1 MAMNVL
7 QSPSRPGLGKVSG
20 FFWRNPGLGLFL
32 LLLGPLMWFGIVYFG
47 SLLTLL
53 WQGFYTFDDFTMS
66 VTPELTLA
74 NIRALFNPANYD
86 IILRTLTMAVAV
98 TIASAILAFPMAWYM
113 ARYTSGKMKAFF
125 YIAVMLP
132 MWASYI
138 VKAYAWTLLLAKDGV
153 AQWFLQHLGL
163 EPLLTAFLTLPA
175 VGGNTLSTSGLG
187 RFLVFL
193 YIWLPFMILPV
204 QAALERLPPSLLQ
217 ASADLGARP
226 RQTFRYV
233 VLPLAI
239 PGIAAGSIF
248 TFSLTLGDFIVPQLV
263 GPPGYFIGNMV
274 YSQQG
279 AIGNMPM
286 AAAFT
291 LVPFFLKLAAW
302 GGVVFLH
309 FPILIIAAYA
319 FNTEDAAFSFPPQGL
334 TLRWFSVAAQRSDIL
349 DAVTLSL
356 KVAALATLMALVL
369 GTLAA
374 AALWR
379 RDFFGKNAIS
389 LLLLLPIALPGIVTG
404 LALLTAFK
412 TINLEPGFFTIV
424 VGHAT
429 FCVVVVF
436 NNVIARFRRT
446 SWSLVEASMDLGANG
461 WQTFRYVVLPNLS
474 SALLAGGMLAFAL
487 SFDEIIV
494 TTFTAGHERT
504 LPLWLLNQ
512 LGRPRDVPVTNVV
525 ALLVML
531 VTTLPILGAWWLTRE
546 GDNGQ

>member
-1 MAMNVL
+1 MVL
-7 QSPSRPGLGKVSG
+7 H
-20 FFWRNPGLGLFL
+20 
-32 LLLGPLMWFGIVYFG
+32 
-47 SLLTLL
+47 
-53 WQGFYTFDDFTMS
+53 
-66 VTPELTLA
+66 
-74 NIRALFNPANYD
+74 
-86 IILRTLTMAVAV
+86 
-98 TIASAILAFPMAWYM
+98 
-113 ARYTSGKMKAFF
+113 
-125 YIAVMLP
+125 
-132 MWASYI
+132 
-138 VKAYAWTLLLAKDGV
+138 
-153 AQWFLQHLGL
+153 HLGL

-291 LVPFFLKLAAW
+291 RCRLFLSHCTGVRETSGSVRCTLIAHRFSSNWRPGAAL
-302 GGVVFLH
+302 FSYI

-349 DAVTLSL
+349 DSVTLSL
-356 KVAALATLMALVL
+356 KV
-369 GTLAA
+369 
-374 AALWR
+374 WR
-379 RDFFGKNAIS
+379 RWR
-389 LLLLLPIALPGIVTG
+389 
-404 LALLTAFK
+404 
-412 TINLEPGFFTIV
+412 
-424 VGHAT
+424 H
-429 FCVVVVF
+429 
-436 NNVIARFRRT
+436 
-446 SWSLVEASMDLGANG
+446 
-461 WQTFRYVVLPNLS
+461 
-474 SALLAGGMLAFAL
+474 
-487 SFDEIIV
+487 
-494 TTFTAGHERT
+494 
-504 LPLWLLNQ
+504 
-512 LGRPRDVPVTNVV
+512 
-525 ALLVML
+525 
-531 VTTLPILGAWWLTRE
+531 
-546 GDNGQ
+546 

>member
-7 QSPSRPGLGKVSG
+7 STPSRPGGLSKLTG
-20 FFWRNPGLGLFL
+20 FFWRHPGLGLFL

-66 VTPELTLA
+66 VTPDLTLA
-74 NIRALFNPANYD
+74 NLRALFNPANYD
-86 IILRTLTMAVAV
+86 IILRTLTMAIAV
-98 TIASAILAFPMAWYM
+98 TIVSAILAFPMAWYM
-113 ARYTSGKMKAFF
+113 ARYTRGKMKAFF

-153 AQWFLQHLGL
+153 AQWFLNHLGL
-163 EPLLTAFLTLPA
+163 EPLLTSLLTLPA

-187 RFLVFL
+187 RFMVFV

-291 LVPFFLKLAAW
+291 LVP
-302 GGVVFLH
+302 
-309 FPILIIAAYA
+309 I
-319 FNTEDAAFSFPPQGL
+319 
-334 TLRWFSVAAQRSDIL
+334 
-349 DAVTLSL
+349 
-356 KVAALATLMALVL
+356 VL
-369 GTLAA
+369 
-374 AALWR
+374 
-379 RDFFGKNAIS
+379 
-389 LLLLLPIALPGIVTG
+389 IALY
-404 LALLTAFK
+404 LAFVK
-412 TINLEPGFFTIV
+412 
-424 VGHAT
+424 
-429 FCVVVVF
+429 
-436 NNVIARFRRT
+436 R
-446 SWSLVEASMDLGANG
+446 LGA
-461 WQTFRYVVLPNLS
+461 FD
-474 SALLAGGMLAFAL
+474 AL
-487 SFDEIIV
+487 
-494 TTFTAGHERT
+494 
-504 LPLWLLNQ
+504 
-512 LGRPRDVPVTNVV
+512 
-525 ALLVML
+525 
-531 VTTLPILGAWWLTRE
+531 
-546 GDNGQ
+546 